1 MFQEQLQQILNDIIR
16 CGGTEVSASIYY
28 KGKLA
33 AAAVAGGQEVQA
45 EISDRF
51 NVGSVSKVYCAAVV
65 MKLVAE
71 KRITLD
77 TRISEVLPRFHMTD
91 SRYVDITFRM
101 CLNHSSGLPGTGMKL
116 AFQTECLYDEFK
128 DAFFEYLSHGR
139 LKADPGSFS
148 VYCNDGFDLAVFAVE
163 EITGEPYSRY
173 LRREILEPIG
183 AESTGCGVEDLPG
196 KLVREKGGPLEY
208 LACVGSGGIVTNL
221 SDCAKF
227 GSLFTAESSSPITC
241 PQGKSLTG
249 NPQALD
255 YGLGWDTV
263 SLSVGSYDFGPG
275 TLGKSGGTSQFSSY
289 LLVSPKYELSAAIS
303 ATKDTGIVP
312 LEVILKIAA
321 AFLVREGINVSKEQV
336 PSKAEKQKEYELS
349 TAISATKDTGI
360 VPLEVILKTAA
371 TFLEREGINVSKEQV
386 PSKAE
391 KQKEI
396 AGLYFG
402 NRGLYRVSSKERDFS
417 VDAFTPAGWKS
428 FAESGADFSFNER
441 REAVDLMMKWHG
453 TDLVLAQKFEEKES
467 LPARRKTRWE
477 ERIGKSY
484 LICNGHPSD
493 LDIGDMVNGI
503 TLYQPEGAE
512 SEFEKRIILF
522 CAKEA
527 GSFRMMPAI
536 PVNDFETD
544 YVLDGE
550 GSLGCRDTFAP
561 FIESA
566 SGLDILY
573 DGGVRYIDTD
583 GVPKLI
589 SQTVS
594 SRASQKNPVFRTDA
608 DCRITIY
615 KPQHVKVLLFDEAL
629 LPYYDERRDR
639 VFPLTQK
646 GYIVFLG
653 REPFSAEVSCEK
665 KETGEKDESRSN

>member
-1 MFQEQLQQILNDIIR
+1 MFQEQLQQILSDIIR
-16 CGGTEVSASIYY
+16 CGGTEVSAAIYY

-33 AAAVAGGQEVQA
+33 AAATVGSWDARAQVT
-45 EISDRF
+45 DRF
-51 NVGSVSKVYCAAVV
+51 NVGSISKVYCAAAV

-71 KRITLD
+71 EKITLD
-77 TRISEVLPRFHMTD
+77 TRISEVLPRFHMAD

-116 AFQTECLYDEFK
+116 AFQTEFLYDDFK

-148 VYCNDGFDLAVFAVE
+148 VYCNDGFDLAAFAVE
-163 EITGEPYSRY
+163 EITGESYSRY
-173 LRREILEPIG
+173 LRRVILDPIV
-183 AESTGCGVEDLPG
+183 ADSTGCGIEDLPG

-221 SDCAKF
+221 TDCAKF

-249 NPQALD
+249 NPQSLD

-321 AFLVREGINVSKEQV
+321 AFL
-336 PSKAEKQKEYELS
+336 
-349 TAISATKDTGI
+349 
-360 VPLEVILKTAA
+360 
-371 TFLEREGINVSKEQV
+371 EREGIDVSKEEV
-386 PSKAE
+386 RSKAA
-391 KQKEI
+391 KLKEI

-402 NRGLYRVSSKERDFS
+402 NRGLYRVSSKEEDFF
-417 VDAFTPAGWKS
+417 VDEFTPAGWKVFS
-428 FAESGADFSFNER
+428 ESGDGFSFNVR
-441 REAVDLMMKWHG
+441 KGTVDLMMKWRG
-453 TDLVLAQKFEEKES
+453 TDLVLAQNFQGKDA
-467 LPARRKTRWE
+467 LPAKKKTRWE

-503 TLYQPEGAE
+503 TLYQPEGAD
-512 SEFEKRIILF
+512 SEFEKSIILF

-527 GSFRMMPAI
+527 GGFRMMPAI
-536 PVNDFETD
+536 PAGDLMTD

-561 FIESA
+561 FIESEA
-566 SGLDILY
+566 GVEILY

-615 KPQHVKVLLFDEAL
+615 KPQHVKILLFDEDL
-629 LPYYDERRDR
+629 LPYYDERRDH
-639 VFPLTQK
+639 VFPLTKK
-646 GYIVFLG
+646 GYIVFLNK
-653 REPFSAEVSCEK
+653 EPFSAEVSCEP
-665 KETGEKDESRSN
+665 KETGEKDEFRSN